1 MKHPIDCT
9 HYLTLTVAMF
19 SATLGFCLFLSAH
32 SLVILWILWAIQ
44 NPPNKFPS
52 SLSYACIYE
61 PLKSIWN
68 ILLFF
73 FLSAE
78 NNVTF
83 SAPSIIHFHTWIFIK
98 ITWWTSLTHRLLGP
112 TPMVSDTEWS
122 STKNFMP
129 VILVSWG
136 RRHTSYPWLIL
147 KCINHFTQEVN
158 KTDMII
164 PLKEI

>member
-98 ITWWTSLTHRLLGP
+98 ITWWISLTHRLLGP

-122 STKNFMP
+122 WFCKGSENLHFNKFMVVVVVVLLLLLLGP
-129 VILVSWG
+129 HFWNHNSNNYYSWC
-136 RRHTSYPWLIL
+136 SL
-147 KCINHFTQEVN
+147 
-158 KTDMII
+158 
-164 PLKEI
+164 